1 MKTQGLSLKA
11 IIILGFAIGLPAA
24 LTAAFPAA
32 ADMSGHGGMVRA
44 LDVSPDGRR
53 VLSGSF
59 DFTARLWN
67 FSEQIEI
74 GVLDAHAGPVTN
86 VAFVG
91 NGDQALTASDDRTAI
106 LWNLKTLKPVKR
118 LIGHTHKVMGLAV
131 TKDGKRAATGSW
143 DKTVRLWDLGRG
155 ETVKTFSTPS
165 PVNAVAFADG
175 GKILIAGGHDGKI
188 RVWNTVTGRAK
199 ATLEGHELGITGLS
213 VDSNGRLLS
222 ASIDKTL
229 RLWDLKTM
237 REVRVLK
244 DHDSPVYA
252 AVFAPDGKTALS
264 AGREGTLLQWNL
276 ADGRPLRAIRA
287 VRSQKVIIWA
297 VGFSADGRFALTGG
311 SDDLIRVWHLQS
323 GDRIGLEAE
332 GEDEPKP
339 WLTSDHPGAPLFKK
353 CARCHSLSTN
363 GKRRSGPH
371 LAGLFGRS
379 AGSVEGYNYSA
390 ALTGV
395 DFKWNEK
402 TLFQLFDK
410 GPNKVLPG
418 TKMPMQMVPD
428 AEKLTQLVDYLKQ
441 ITAKATRE

>member
-11 IIILGFAIGLPAA
+11 IIILVFAVCLPGV
-24 LTAAFPAA
+24 LPAA

-44 LDVSPDGRR
+44 LDVSPDGQK

-59 DFTARLWN
+59 DFTARLWD
-67 FSEQIEI
+67 FSGQTEI

-91 NGDQALTASDDRTAI
+91 GGERALTTSDDMTAI
-106 LWNLKTLKPVKR
+106 LWDLKTLKPLKR
-118 LIGHTHKVMGLAV
+118 LIGHQHKVMGLAV

-143 DKTVRLWDLGRG
+143 DKTVRLWDLDRG
-155 ETVKTFSTPS
+155 ETLRTFSAPS
-165 PVNAVAFADG
+165 PVNAVAFAGD

-188 RVWNTVTGRAK
+188 SVWNTETGRAK
-199 ATLEGHELGITGLS
+199 GILEGHERGITGLS
-213 VDSNGRLLS
+213 VAAGRLLS
-222 ASIDKTL
+222 ASIDNTL
-229 RLWDLKTM
+229 RLWDLETM
-237 REVRVLK
+237 TLVKVYRE
-244 DHDSPVYA
+244 HEAPVYA
-252 AVFAPDGKTALS
+252 VAFSPDGKTALS
-264 AGREGTLLQWNL
+264 AGLKGTLLQWDL
-276 ADGRPLRAIRA
+276 AEAKPISAIRA
-287 VRSQKVIIWA
+287 VRARKVIIWA

-311 SDDLIRVWHLQS
+311 SDDLIRVWHLQT

-332 GEDEPKP
+332 DDNEPKP

-363 GKRRSGPH
+363 GKRRSGPN
-371 LAGLFGRS
+371 LAGLFGRA
-379 AGSVEGYNYSA
+379 AGSVEGYNYSD

-410 GPNKVLPG
+410 GPAKYLPG
-418 TKMPMQMVPD
+418 TKMPMQQVPD
-428 AEKLTQLVDYLKQ
+428 AEKLIQLVDYLKE
-441 ITAKATRE
+441 ITAKATKE